1 MALLIKR
8 LIKKL
13 MKKLSKNLNKK
24 LKTTHYLTSFY
35 LLKKLRLVYFG
46 LNSRAIFNTFHYPPF

>member
-1 MALLIKR
+1 MAL

-13 MKKLSKNLNKK
+13 MKKPSKNLNKK
-24 LKTTHYLTSFY
+24 LKTTRYLKSFY

-46 LNSRAIFNTFHYPPF
+46 LNTSAIFNTFHYPPF

>member
-1 MALLIKR
+1 MALLIKK
-8 LIKKL
+8 LIKNP
-13 MKKLSKNLNKK
+13 SKNLNKK
-24 LKTTHYLTSFY
+24 LKTTRYLKSFY